1 MPIICTVN
9 CYILVTKSQNLVP
22 KSDADLN
29 IVQTAW
35 GDSGVYVCNVV
46 SGQDLTGNNEDYTE
60 LIVLGKALGVTD
72 TLLLFSLLCYFL
84 SSVFYTHL
92 CRLQCTQKFFVFF
105 LRNIPNNLVP
115 SKLVPWQVDIQ

>member
-1 MPIICTVN
+1 MPIICPVN

-92 CRLQCTQKFFVFF
+92 C
-105 LRNIPNNLVP
+105 
-115 SKLVPWQVDIQ
+115 KL